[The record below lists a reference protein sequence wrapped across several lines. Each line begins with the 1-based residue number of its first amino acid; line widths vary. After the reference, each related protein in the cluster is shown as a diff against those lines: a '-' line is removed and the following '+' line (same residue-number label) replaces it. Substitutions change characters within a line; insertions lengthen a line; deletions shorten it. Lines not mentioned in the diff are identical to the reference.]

1 MEGERGPAGTEVP
14 SGAVGRLVEFVRTRV
29 TLPRAHSIIGII
41 AGCLSIT
48 LGLYSYLHLGKP
60 AVPVTGEVVAVVQE
74 ARTGRPVTDA
84 TVEVLTLKDAVVTTL
99 VPGTG
104 GQSRGKLKEGTY
116 RLRVTHP
123 RFVAEARQV
132 QVQVVGGQ
140 TSVVHVR
147 LVPPAPPPKQGPVD
161 EAVGAVKKIFK

>member
-1 MEGERGPAGTEVP
+1 M
-14 SGAVGRLVEFVRTRV
+14 GRLVEFVRNRV

-48 LGLYSYLHLGKP
+48 LGIYSYLHLGKP
-60 AVPVTGEVVAVVQE
+60 AVPVTGDVVAIVQDG
-74 ARTGRPVTDA
+74 RTGRPMSDA

-99 VPGTG
+99 ASGTN
-104 GQSRGKLKEGTY
+104 GQVRGKLKEGTY

-123 RFVAEARQV
+123 RFVTETRQV
-132 QVQVVGGQ
+132 QVVAGQ
-140 TSVVHVR
+140 ISEVHVR

-161 EAVGAVKKIFK
+161 EAVGAVKKLLK

>member
-1 MEGERGPAGTEVP
+1 MENERGPAAAEVP
-14 SGAVGRLVEFVRTRV
+14 SGAIGRLIQYARAHLS
-29 TLPRAHSIIGII
+29 LPRAHAIIGII
-41 AGCLSIT
+41 AGCISIS
-48 LGLYSYLHLGKP
+48 LGLYSYLHLTKP
-60 AVPVTGEVVAVVQE
+60 AAPVVGEVVAIVQD
-74 ARTGRPVTDA
+74 ARTGKPVPDA

-99 VPGTG
+99 APGAG

-132 QVQVVGGQ
+132 QVVAGQ
-140 TSVVHVR
+140 ISEVHLR
-147 LVPPAPPPKQGPVD
+147 LVPPAAPKAGPVD

>member
-1 MEGERGPAGTEVP
+1 MDGERRVGATEVP
-14 SGAVGRLVEFVRTRV
+14 SGAMGRLVEFVRNRV

-48 LGLYSYLHLGKP
+48 LGIYSYLHLGKP
-60 AVPVTGEVVAVVQE
+60 AVPVTGDVVAIVQDG
-74 ARTGRPVTDA
+74 RTGRPMSDA

-99 VPGTG
+99 APGTN
-104 GQSRGKLKEGTY
+104 GQARGKLKEGTY

-123 RFVAEARQV
+123 RFVAETRQV
-132 QVQVVGGQ
+132 QVVAGQ
-140 TSVVHVR
+140 ISEVHVR

-161 EAVGAVKKIFK
+161 EAVGAVKKLLK

>member
-1 MEGERGPAGTEVP
+1 MDGERRVGATEVP
-14 SGAVGRLVEFVRTRV
+14 SGAMGRLVEFVRNRV

-48 LGLYSYLHLGKP
+48 LGIYSYLHLGKP
-60 AVPVTGEVVAVVQE
+60 AVPVTGDVVAIVQDG
-74 ARTGRPVTDA
+74 RTGRPMSDA

-99 VPGTG
+99 APGTN
-104 GQSRGKLKEGTY
+104 GQVRGKLKEGTY

-123 RFVAEARQV
+123 RFVTETRQV
-132 QVQVVGGQ
+132 QVVAGQ
-140 TSVVHVR
+140 ISEVHVR

-161 EAVGAVKKIFK
+161 EAVGAVKKLLK

>member
-1 MEGERGPAGTEVP
+1 MDGERRVGATEVP
-14 SGAVGRLVEFVRTRV
+14 SGAMGRLVEFVRNRV

-48 LGLYSYLHLGKP
+48 LGIYSYLHLGKP
-60 AVPVTGEVVAVVQE
+60 AVPVTGDVVAIVQDG
-74 ARTGRPVTDA
+74 RTGRPMSDA

-99 VPGTG
+99 APGTN
-104 GQSRGKLKEGTY
+104 GQVRGKLKEGTY

-123 RFVAEARQV
+123 RFVAETRQV
-132 QVQVVGGQ
+132 QVVAGQ
-140 TSVVHVR
+140 ISEVHVR

-161 EAVGAVKKIFK
+161 EAVGAVKKLLK

>member
-1 MEGERGPAGTEVP
+1 MDGERRVGATEVP
-14 SGAVGRLVEFVRTRV
+14 SGAMGRLVEFVRTRV

-48 LGLYSYLHLGKP
+48 LGIYSYLHLGKP
-60 AVPVTGEVVAVVQE
+60 AVPVTGDVVAIVQDG
-74 ARTGRPVTDA
+74 RTGRPMSDA

-99 VPGTG
+99 APGAN
-104 GQSRGKLKEGTY
+104 GQARGKLKEGTY

-123 RFVAEARQV
+123 RFVVETRQV
-132 QVQVVGGQ
+132 QVVAGQ
-140 TSVVHVR
+140 ISEVHVR

-161 EAVGAVKKIFK
+161 EAVGAVKKLLK

>member
-1 MEGERGPAGTEVP
+1 MDGERRVGATEVP
-14 SGAVGRLVEFVRTRV
+14 SGAMGRLVEFVRNRV

-48 LGLYSYLHLGKP
+48 LGIYSYLHLGKP
-60 AVPVTGEVVAVVQE
+60 AVPVTGDVVAIVQDG
-74 ARTGRPVTDA
+74 RTGRPMSDA

-99 VPGTG
+99 APGTN
-104 GQSRGKLKEGTY
+104 GQVRGKFKEGTY

-123 RFVAEARQV
+123 RFVAETRQV
-132 QVQVVGGQ
+132 QVVSGQ
-140 TSVVHVR
+140 ISEVHVR

-161 EAVGAVKKIFK
+161 EAVGAVKKLLK

>member
-1 MEGERGPAGTEVP
+1 MDGERGSSATEVS
-14 SGAVGRLVEFVRTRV
+14 SGAMGRLVEFVRSRV
-29 TLPRAHSIIGII
+29 TLPRAHSIIGIV

-60 AVPVTGEVVAVVQE
+60 AVPVTGDVVAIVQDG
-74 ARTGRPVTDA
+74 RTGRSVPDA

-99 VPGTG
+99 APGAN
-104 GQSRGKLKEGTY
+104 GQARGKLKEGTY

>member
-1 MEGERGPAGTEVP
+1 MDGERRVGATEVP
-14 SGAVGRLVEFVRTRV
+14 SGAMGRLVEFVRTRV

-48 LGLYSYLHLGKP
+48 LGIYSYLHLGKP
-60 AVPVTGEVVAVVQE
+60 AVPVTGDVVAIVQDG
-74 ARTGRPVTDA
+74 RTGRPMSDA

-99 VPGTG
+99 APGTN
-104 GQSRGKLKEGTY
+104 GQVRGKLKEGTY

-123 RFVAEARQV
+123 RFVAETRQV
-132 QVQVVGGQ
+132 QVVAGQ
-140 TSVVHVR
+140 ISEVHVR

-161 EAVGAVKKIFK
+161 EAVGAVKKLLK

>member
-1 MEGERGPAGTEVP
+1 MDGERRVGATEVP
-14 SGAVGRLVEFVRTRV
+14 SGAMGRLVEFVRTRV
-29 TLPRAHSIIGII
+29 TLPRAHSVIGII

-48 LGLYSYLHLGKP
+48 LGIYSYLHLGKP
-60 AVPVTGEVVAVVQE
+60 AVPVTGDVVAIVQDG
-74 ARTGRPVTDA
+74 RTGRPMSDA

-99 VPGTG
+99 APGTN
-104 GQSRGKLKEGTY
+104 GQVRGKLKEGTY

-123 RFVAEARQV
+123 RFVAETRQV
-132 QVQVVGGQ
+132 QVVAGQ
-140 TSVVHVR
+140 ISEVHVR

>member
-1 MEGERGPAGTEVP
+1 MDGDRKPSATEVP
-14 SGAVGRLVEFVRTRV
+14 SGAMGRLVEFVRTRV

-48 LGLYSYLHLGKP
+48 LGIYSYLHLGKP
-60 AVPVTGEVVAVVQE
+60 AVPVTGDVVAIVQDG
-74 ARTGRPVTDA
+74 RTGRPVADA

-99 VPGTG
+99 AAGTN
-104 GQSRGKLKEGTY
+104 GQARGKLKEGTY

-132 QVQVVGGQ
+132 QVVAGQ
-140 TSVVHVR
+140 TAEVHVR
-147 LVPPAPPPKQGPVD
+147 LVPPAPPSRQGPVD

>member
-1 MEGERGPAGTEVP
+1 M
-14 SGAVGRLVEFVRTRV
+14 GRLIEFVRTRV

-48 LGLYSYLHLGKP
+48 LGIYSYLHLGKP
-60 AVPVTGEVVAVVQE
+60 AVPVTGDVVAIVQDG
-74 ARTGRPVTDA
+74 RTGRPVSDA

-99 VPGTG
+99 GPGTN
-104 GQSRGKLKEGTY
+104 GQARGKLKEGTY

-123 RFVAEARQV
+123 RFVAETRQV
-132 QVQVVGGQ
+132 QVVAGQ
-140 TSVVHVR
+140 ISEVHVR

-161 EAVGAVKKIFK
+161 EAVGAVKKLLK

>member
-1 MEGERGPAGTEVP
+1 M
-14 SGAVGRLVEFVRTRV
+14 GRLVEFVRTRV

-48 LGLYSYLHLGKP
+48 LGIYSYLHLGKP
-60 AVPVTGEVVAVVQE
+60 AVPVTGDVVAIVQDG
-74 ARTGRPVTDA
+74 RTGRPVSDA

-99 VPGTG
+99 GPGTN
-104 GQSRGKLKEGTY
+104 GQARGKLKEGSY

-123 RFVAEARQV
+123 RFVAETRQV
-132 QVQVVGGQ
+132 QVVAGQ
-140 TSVVHVR
+140 ISEVHVR

-161 EAVGAVKKIFK
+161 EAVGAVKRLLK

>member
-1 MEGERGPAGTEVP
+1 MDGDRKPSATEVP
-14 SGAVGRLVEFVRTRV
+14 SGAMGRLVEFVRTRV

-60 AVPVTGEVVAVVQE
+60 AAPITGEMVAVVQE

-99 VPGTG
+99 APGTG
-104 GQSRGKLKEGTY
+104 GQARGKLKEGTY

-123 RFVAEARQV
+123 RFVADARQV
-132 QVQVVGGQ
+132 QVVAGQ